1 MKNDK
6 NNAKNVKMQY
16 FGLALFPH
24 LKMNMSKKSKIAK
37 VRNSCTKSVEN
48 RLWNTIITLETNLM
62 QDLCW
67 VGTET

>member
-24 LKMNMSKKSKIAK
+24 LKMNMSIY
-37 VRNSCTKSVEN
+37 VCV
-48 RLWNTIITLETNLM
+48 LV
-62 QDLCW
+62 C
-67 VGTET
+67 VGVYGCVSEKRVCLT